1 MGWGRCTKVMGSEPP
16 HQPLSAR
23 AGCVALWVHHA
34 QRLLCHVHQP
44 LEVARSL
51 PRSLLSVRTSLVTG
65 SLSLSRPIT
74 VPQASKPRGTVLYS
88 WALSLSHEFHPQ
100 SLLLGRDQGFRG
112 MRPIAILLHPPR
124 DERRKHSMCRSTRHN
139 QSILWILVLDL
150 VVRLLCLHE
159 HHDATRVPTAIAE
172 PGPFV
177 HLLR

>member
-1 MGWGRCTKVMGSEPP
+1 MPAAWPSGFITPRDSFVQHINPSKSHVVSQGPSRRPWC
-16 HQPLSAR
+16 A
-23 AGCVALWVHHA
+23 
-34 QRLLCHVHQP
+34 LLC
-44 LEVARSL
+44 LTLSL
-51 PRSLLSVRTSLVTG
+51 SDQ
-65 SLSLSRPIT
+65 SLSLRPLN
-74 VPQASKPRGTVLYS
+74 PRGTVLYS

-100 SLLLGRDQGFRG
+100 SPFLGRDQGSWG